1 MTEKTNLGWH
11 NPICLTL
18 VQLSPGR
25 NSGNI
30 TEIFL
35 LKKHFHS
42 HTKFNALLLVFLQT
56 VGFLVE
62 LDSLSLQLTHGYP
75 SEIQALELKKEASNS
90 SSANQGLREN
100 TVRIHLQRISLCKA
114 STFQYSHGLNTSRWY
129 FVYNSCS
136 NGFSKRH
143 SFLNNWLS
151 YLK

>member
-1 MTEKTNLGWH
+1 MTEKTNLGWY
-11 NPICLTL
+11 NPIRLTL
-18 VQLSPGR
+18 VPLSPGR

-42 HTKFNALLLVFLQT
+42 HTKINALLLVFLQT

-75 SEIQALELKKEASNS
+75 SEIQVLELKKEASNS
-90 SSANQGLREN
+90 SSANQGLHEN

-114 STFQYSHGLNTSRWY
+114 SIFY
-129 FVYNSCS
+129 FPIQSLIKYFSLVFCLS

-151 YLK
+151 YVK